1 MKKLSFITD
10 RLEQQMLSAAEHR
23 VYCHILNRS
32 RSGESTHTEAISTTA
47 KTCMLNQHTV
57 RNAISLLTKAKMI
70 RVEFRPG
77 QTNKITPTSPEDWL
91 TPEEVITL
99 KEAAT
104 PSNRGQG
111 TPSNTSTPNTSTPS
125 NRGTSPLLNE
135 DRGPLLNE
143 APKDTKNTKNTSLSS
158 NDDETEGDCQGDIFS
173 GSDEQIEEQKA
184 GNELWDFEFET
195 EFWPKAFK
203 KVSVGKAR
211 ESYRAARKKASRK
224 KIFLAWQ
231 LVNDTDFPAKAEE
244 DGSKAY
250 VPMPSTW
257 LNQERWEDEGIVA
270 RLEEANSPEAV
281 AKNTKVL
288 IGHELA
294 RLNANCVVP
303 ERFRG
308 APMQQTVSQLDL
320 ASAEKYLEFLRLKP
334 TPKPLE
340 EGSYVAA

>member
-1 MKKLSFITD
+1 M
-10 RLEQQMLSAAEHR
+10 
-23 VYCHILNRS
+23 
-32 RSGESTHTEAISTTA
+32 
-47 KTCMLNQHTV
+47 
-57 RNAISLLTKAKMI
+57 
-70 RVEFRPG
+70 
-77 QTNKITPTSPEDWL
+77 
-91 TPEEVITL
+91 
-99 KEAAT
+99 
-104 PSNRGQG
+104 
-111 TPSNTSTPNTSTPS
+111 
-125 NRGTSPLLNE
+125 
-135 DRGPLLNE
+135 
-143 APKDTKNTKNTSLSS
+143 
-158 NDDETEGDCQGDIFS
+158 
-173 GSDEQIEEQKA
+173 
-184 GNELWDFEFET
+184 
-195 EFWPKAFK
+195 
-203 KVSVGKAR
+203 GKAR

>member
-111 TPSNTSTPNTSTPS
+111 TPSNTSTPNT
-125 NRGTSPLLNE
+125 
-135 DRGPLLNE
+135 
-143 APKDTKNTKNTSLSS
+143 
-158 NDDETEGDCQGDIFS
+158 
-173 GSDEQIEEQKA
+173 
-184 GNELWDFEFET
+184 
-195 EFWPKAFK
+195 
-203 KVSVGKAR
+203 
-211 ESYRAARKKASRK
+211 
-224 KIFLAWQ
+224 
-231 LVNDTDFPAKAEE
+231 
-244 DGSKAY
+244 
-250 VPMPSTW
+250 
-257 LNQERWEDEGIVA
+257 
-270 RLEEANSPEAV
+270 
-281 AKNTKVL
+281 
-288 IGHELA
+288 
-294 RLNANCVVP
+294 
-303 ERFRG
+303 
-308 APMQQTVSQLDL
+308 
-320 ASAEKYLEFLRLKP
+320 
-334 TPKPLE
+334 
-340 EGSYVAA
+340 